1 MTTTTLAVLVP
12 LLPFLGAVAGLLLG
26 RTRPRLRTPPRRPA
40 ARSPPS
46 ALAVVVA
53 VRQGGD
59 QAVDAATELTP
70 TGSVPIELALH
81 IDGFAALVAVLVG
94 LVATCVQIYS
104 TGYLRDDPRY
114 PSYAALVS
122 LFTSAMLLVVY
133 SGDLMVLL
141 VGWEIMGICSYF
153 LVGHYWETPE
163 ARAASLKAFLV
174 TKLGDVPFLI
184 GLFALAADAGSFRIT
199 SILGTVAS
207 GGLDHP
213 TLIALLLLAGV
224 AGKSAQFP
232 LHTWLPDAMAGPTP
246 VSALIHAATMVA
258 AGVYFVARLLPVFA
272 ASAAA
277 LVVLAVMAAVTM
289 VGSALAALA
298 QDDIKRVLAYS
309 TIGQLGYMTGA
320 LAVGDRGAA
329 VFHLLSHGA
338 FKALLFLGGGRD
350 HPRRRHQLAGRHVP
364 DERPARPRPRRLLDD
379 DRGAPRA
386 RRDPA
391 LQRLLLQGGR
401 PRRRRARRHR
411 PRRGHPRRRRLDR
424 PRRRPGHRPAHRRLR
439 DPPVA
444 ARLPRPGSRGP
455 RPRQAAHRHERRA
468 VGARRPLARLRPR
481 HRPRCPTGSTDATST
496 PTLTTSVLGT
506 GVALVGGLVTY
517 GAWRHTTAMAARV
530 PLGAVAAHPDG
541 DAGLVEAEAIASH
554 APAYG
559 DMASAPDPADPG
571 RLLLGPLHRHA
582 AVGFHLDAV
591 YAALFV
597 RPVQA
602 AATLVRFLDRE
613 VVDTYVRGAGA
624 APRWL
629 GAAVR
634 RAQTGNVQTYL
645 ERAARR
651 LRRPGGRRR
660 PRRHRGSVSRRDRY
674 QRVRDAVP
682 SRVHRRRPAPRRR
695 RRSAAGPARADG
707 EAPEQ
712 AVLRH
717 GVTVT
722 GAVLIAAI
730 VLALGFD
737 HDHPSRMQAT
747 TDISWIPALDVR
759 IHLGIDGISL
769 PLLVL
774 TALLTFLCALY
785 RYFKMPTGP
794 SPKAFVALAPR
805 PRVRHPRHLRRPR
818 PAAVLPRLRDGA
830 HPDVLPHRPLG
841 R

>member
-12 LLPFLGAVAGLLLG
+12 LLPFLGAAAGLLLG
-26 RTRPRLRTPPRRPA
+26 RRAPGLVRP
-40 ARSPPS
+40 
-46 ALAVVVA
+46 LAVLPTLAALLLAVLVA
-53 VRQGGD
+53 VRQGGGRS
-59 QAVDAATELTP
+59 VDAATELTP

-94 LVATCVQIYS
+94 IVASCVQIYS
-104 TGYLRDDPRY
+104 TGYLREDPRY

-184 GLFALAADAGSFRIT
+184 GLFALAADTGSFRVT
-199 SILGTVAS
+199 TILARVAD

-213 TLIALLLLAGV
+213 TVIALLLLAGV

-272 ASAAA
+272 TSGAA

-289 VGSALAALA
+289 AGSGLAALA

-338 FKALLFLGGGRD
+338 FKALLFLTAGVIIHAAGTNSLAAMSRMKGLRD
-350 HPRRRHQLAGRHVP
+350 RVP
-364 DERPARPRPRRLLDD
+364 DAYWTMTVALLALAAIPPFSGFFSKEAVLGAAEHTATGHSAAPTAAGWIVLVAGLLAALFTAAYATRLWLLAFHG
-379 DRGAPRA
+379 RGAEAP
-386 RRDPA
+386 DH
-391 LQRLLLQGGR
+391 GR
-401 PRRRRARRHR
+401 Q
-411 PRRGHPRRRRLDR
+411 
-424 PRRRPGHRPAHRRLR
+424 
-439 DPPVA
+439 PVA
-444 ARLPRPGSRGP
+444 MTAVLWVLAIPSLAFGLTVGVLPDWFDGHS
-455 RPRQAAHRHERRA
+455 
-468 VGARRPLARLRPR
+468 LA
-481 HRPRCPTGSTDATST
+481 

-506 GVALVGGLVTY
+506 GLALVGALVTY
-517 GAWRHTTAMAARV
+517 GAWRHTTALAARV
-530 PLGAVAAHPDG
+530 PMGAVAASPDG
-541 DAGLVEAEAIASH
+541 DGGVVEAEAIATH
-554 APAYG
+554 RPAYG
-559 DMASAPDPADPG
+559 DVASADDPADPG

-582 AVGFHLDAV
+582 AAGFRLDAV

-602 AATLVRFLDRE
+602 AARLVRFLDRE
-613 VVDTYVRGAGA
+613 VVDTYVRGAGT

-645 ERAARR
+645 
-651 LRRPGGRRR
+651 
-660 PRRHRGSVSRRDRY
+660 
-674 QRVRDAVP
+674 
-682 SRVHRRRPAPRRR
+682 
-695 RRSAAGPARADG
+695 SALLAG
-707 EAPEQ
+707 
-712 AVLRH
+712 
-717 GVTVT
+717 TV
-722 GAVLIAAI
+722 
-730 VLALGFD
+730 VLA
-737 HDHPSRMQAT
+737 
-747 TDISWIPALDVR
+747 V
-759 IHLGIDGISL
+759 
-769 PLLVL
+769 
-774 TALLTFLCALY
+774 
-785 RYFKMPTGP
+785 
-794 SPKAFVALAPR
+794 
-805 PRVRHPRHLRRPR
+805 
-818 PAAVLPRLRDGA
+818 AAVLVATAGA
-830 HPDVLPHRPLG
+830 
-841 R
+841 

>member
-12 LLPFLGAVAGLLLG
+12 LLPFLGAAAGLLLG
-26 RTRPRLRTPPRRPA
+26 RTAPGFVRPLAVLPTLTA
-40 ARSPPS
+40 F
-46 ALAVVVA
+46 ALAVLVA

-59 QAVDAATELTP
+59 SPVVASTQLTP
-70 TGSVPIELALH
+70 TGSVPIDLALY
-81 IDGFAALVAVLVG
+81 IDGFAALVAVVVG

-184 GLFALAADAGSFRIT
+184 GLFALASDAGSFRIT
-199 SILGTVAS
+199 RILDTVAD

-258 AGVYFVARLLPVFA
+258 AGVYFVARLLPVFT

-289 VGSALAALA
+289 AGSALAALA

-329 VFHLLSHGA
+329 VFHLISHGA
-338 FKALLFLGGGRD
+338 FKALLFLAAGVIIHAAGTNS
-350 HPRRRHQLAGRHVP
+350 LAAMSRMSNLRARVP
-364 DERPARPRPRRLLDD
+364 DAYWTMTVALLALAAIPPFSGFFSKESVLGAAETAAEGHAEHIPGAAGWTVLVAGLLTALLTAAYATRLWLRTFRGQGDEAPDHGRQPLSMTVVLWVLAVPSLALGGLAYGTLPDWFDGDD
-379 DRGAPRA
+379 
-386 RRDPA
+386 
-391 LQRLLLQGGR
+391 
-401 PRRRRARRHR
+401 
-411 PRRGHPRRRRLDR
+411 
-424 PRRRPGHRPAHRRLR
+424 
-439 DPPVA
+439 
-444 ARLPRPGSRGP
+444 
-455 RPRQAAHRHERRA
+455 
-468 VGARRPLARLRPR
+468 LA
-481 HRPRCPTGSTDATST
+481 

-506 GVALVGGLVTY
+506 GLALTGGLVTY
-517 GAWRHTTAMAARV
+517 AAWRYTTALART
-530 PLGAVAAHPDG
+530 PLGAVAAHPEA
-541 DAGLVEAEAIASH
+541 DAATVEAEAIASH

-559 DMASAPDPADPG
+559 DVASAPDPTDPS
-571 RLLLGPLHRHA
+571 RVLLGPLHRHA

-591 YAALFV
+591 YTALFV

-602 AATLVRFLDRE
+602 GARLVRFLDRE
-613 VVDTYVRGAGA
+613 VVDTYVHGAGA
-624 APRWL
+624 LPRLL

-634 RAQTGNVQTYL
+634 RAQTGNVQTYVSAL
-645 ERAARR
+645 LAGTVVLVVAA
-651 LRRPGGRRR
+651 LL
-660 PRRHRGSVSRRDRY
+660 V
-674 QRVRDAVP
+674 A
-682 SRVHRRRPAPRRR
+682 
-695 RRSAAGPARADG
+695 
-707 EAPEQ
+707 
-712 AVLRH
+712 
-717 GVTVT
+717 T
-722 GAVLIAAI
+722 GA
-730 VLALGFD
+730 
-737 HDHPSRMQAT
+737 
-747 TDISWIPALDVR
+747 
-759 IHLGIDGISL
+759 
-769 PLLVL
+769 
-774 TALLTFLCALY
+774 
-785 RYFKMPTGP
+785 
-794 SPKAFVALAPR
+794 
-805 PRVRHPRHLRRPR
+805 
-818 PAAVLPRLRDGA
+818 
-830 HPDVLPHRPLG
+830 
-841 R
+841 

>member
-12 LLPFLGAVAGLLLG
+12 LLPFLGAAAGLLLG
-26 RTRPRLRTPPRRPA
+26 RRVPGLVRPLA
-40 ARSPPS
+40 ALPTLT
-46 ALAVVVA
+46 ALVLAVLVA
-53 VRQGGD
+53 VRQGGGTGGGT
-59 QAVDAATELTP
+59 ASLDAATELTP

-94 LVATCVQIYS
+94 VVASCVQIYS

-184 GLFALAADAGSFRIT
+184 GLFALAVDTGSFRIT
-199 SILGTVAS
+199 TILATVTD

-213 TLIALLLLAGV
+213 TPIALLLLAGV

-277 LVVLAVMAAVTM
+277 LAVLAVMAAVTM
-289 VGSALAALA
+289 AGSALAALA

-338 FKALLFLGGGRD
+338 FKALLFLAAGVIIHAAGTNSLAAMSRMKGLRD
-350 HPRRRHQLAGRHVP
+350 RIPDAYWTMTVALLALAAIPPFSGFFSKEAVLGAAEHTATGHAESVP
-364 DERPARPRPRRLLDD
+364 TAAGWIVLVAGLLTALLTAAYATRLWLLAFHG
-379 DRGAPRA
+379 RGAEAP
-386 RRDPA
+386 DHGK
-391 LQRLLLQGGR
+391 Q
-401 PRRRRARRHR
+401 
-411 PRRGHPRRRRLDR
+411 
-424 PRRRPGHRPAHRRLR
+424 
-439 DPPVA
+439 PVA
-444 ARLPRPGSRGP
+444 MTAVLWVLAVPSLAFGLSVGVLPDWFDGHS
-455 RPRQAAHRHERRA
+455 
-468 VGARRPLARLRPR
+468 L
-481 HRPRCPTGSTDATST
+481 T

-506 GVALVGGLVTY
+506 GLALVGGLVTY
-517 GAWRHTTAMAARV
+517 GAWRHTMALAARV
-530 PLGAVAAHPDG
+530 PMGAVAVSADG
-541 DAGLVEAEAIASH
+541 DGGLVEAEAIATH

-559 DMASAPDPADPG
+559 DVASAPDPADPG

-602 AATLVRFLDRE
+602 SARLVRFLDRA

-645 ERAARR
+645 
-651 LRRPGGRRR
+651 
-660 PRRHRGSVSRRDRY
+660 
-674 QRVRDAVP
+674 
-682 SRVHRRRPAPRRR
+682 
-695 RRSAAGPARADG
+695 SALLAG
-707 EAPEQ
+707 
-712 AVLRH
+712 
-717 GVTVT
+717 TV
-722 GAVLIAAI
+722 
-730 VLALGFD
+730 VLA
-737 HDHPSRMQAT
+737 
-747 TDISWIPALDVR
+747 V
-759 IHLGIDGISL
+759 
-769 PLLVL
+769 
-774 TALLTFLCALY
+774 
-785 RYFKMPTGP
+785 
-794 SPKAFVALAPR
+794 
-805 PRVRHPRHLRRPR
+805 
-818 PAAVLPRLRDGA
+818 AAVLVATAGA
-830 HPDVLPHRPLG
+830 
-841 R
+841 